1 VDVKEGTLIM
11 IGTTLVLFF
20 SAEYD
25 SNIGL
30 LEFAG

>member
-1 VDVKEGTLIM
+1 MDIKEGTLIM
-11 IGTTLVLFF
+11 VGTMLVLFF
-20 SAEYD
+20 SAEFD